1 MKFNIVLVG
10 TQNKK
15 DLVHLKVLLDVSQ
28 ILQLGL
34 EDLGHEVSLGSSL
47 AKDTLNIILGY
58 HHLWGKRLP
67 ADYECII
74 YQLEQFY
81 ENDEWAPDL
90 LSNFK
95 AKYHRT
101 LRSCRYIWDFSKA
114 NIEHLANC
122 GIKAT
127 YKPIGFHPKMRRIR
141 PDTKK
146 DIDILFYG
154 STNPRRLKI
163 LNELAKKHTVKIL
176 FGVYGP
182 ERDAYIS
189 RAKIV
194 LGIHFYQARLFDE
207 VRTTFLMNNRIFT
220 VLEDTPHRKYDDVL
234 VYAEYD
240 RLVET
245 CEYYLDNENLA
256 SEKAAQAFRVFSRYP
271 ESEFLKSAIE
281 KL

>member
-10 TQNKK
+10 TQKK
-15 DLVHLKVLLDVSQ
+15 TDLVHLKVLLDVSL

-67 ADYECII
+67 ADYDCII
-74 YQLEQFY
+74 YQLEQFC
-81 ENDEWAPDL
+81 ENDEWAPEL

-95 AKYHRT
+95 AEYRRT
-101 LRSCRYIWDFSKA
+101 LRSCRYIWDFSEA
-114 NIEHLANC
+114 NIEYLEKC

-127 YKPIGFHPKMRRIR
+127 YKPIGFHPKMRRIKS
-141 PDTKK
+141 DTKK

-163 LNELAKKHTVKIL
+163 LNELAKKHTVKTL

-207 VRTTFLMNNRIFT
+207 VRTTFLMNNGIFT

-240 RLVET
+240 KLVET
-245 CEYYLDNENLA
+245 CEYYLENENLI
-256 SEKAAQAFRVFSRYP
+256 SEKAAQALRIFSRYP

-281 KL
+281 EL

>member
-81 ENDEWAPDL
+81 ENDECAPDL

-95 AKYHRT
+95 GEYQRT

-141 PDTKK
+141 PDSKK

-154 STNPRRLKI
+154 STNLRRLKI
-163 LNELAKKHTVKIL
+163 LNELAKKHTVKTL
-176 FGVYGP
+176 FGVYGQ

-245 CEYYLDNENLA
+245 CEYYLENENLA

>member
-10 TQNKK
+10 TQKQT

-47 AKDTLNIILGY
+47 AKETLNIILGY

-67 ADYECII
+67 ADYDCII
-74 YQLEQFY
+74 YQLEQFC
-81 ENDEWAPDL
+81 ENDEWAPEL

-95 AKYHRT
+95 TEYRRT
-101 LRSCRYIWDFSKA
+101 LRSCRYIWDFSEA
-114 NIEHLANC
+114 NIEYLEKC

-127 YKPIGFHPKMRRIR
+127 YKPIGFHPKMRRIKS
-141 PDTKK
+141 DTKK

-163 LNELAKKHTVKIL
+163 LNELAKKHTVKTL

-207 VRTTFLMNNRIFT
+207 VRTTFLMNNGIFT

-240 RLVET
+240 KLVET
-245 CEYYLDNENLA
+245 CEYYLENENLI
-256 SEKAAQAFRVFSRYP
+256 SEKAAQALRIFSRYP

-281 KL
+281 EL

>member
-15 DLVHLKVLLDVSQ
+15 ELVHLKVLLDVSQ

-67 ADYECII
+67 ADYDCII

-81 ENDEWAPDL
+81 ENDEWAPEL

-95 AKYHRT
+95 AEYRRT
-101 LRSCRYIWDFSKA
+101 LRSCRYIWDFSEA
-114 NIEHLANC
+114 NIEYLEKC

-127 YKPIGFHPKMRRIR
+127 YKPIGFHPKMRRIKS
-141 PDTKK
+141 DTKK

-163 LNELAKKHTVKIL
+163 LNELAKKHTVKTL

-234 VYAEYD
+234 DYAEYD
-240 RLVET
+240 KMYET
-245 CEYYLDNENLA
+245 CEYYLENENLI
-256 SEKAAQAFRVFSRYP
+256 SEKAAQALRIFSRYP

-281 KL
+281 EL

>member
-81 ENDEWAPDL
+81 ENDECAPDL

-95 AKYHRT
+95 AEYQRT

-141 PDTKK
+141 PDSKK

-154 STNPRRLKI
+154 STNLRRLKI
-163 LNELAKKHTVKIL
+163 LNELAKKHTVKTL
-176 FGVYGP
+176 FGVYGQ

-245 CEYYLDNENLA
+245 CEYYLENENLA

>member
-81 ENDEWAPDL
+81 ENDDWAPDL

-95 AKYHRT
+95 AKYQRT

-141 PDTKK
+141 PDTKR

-163 LNELAKKHTVKIL
+163 LNELAKKHTVKTL
-176 FGVYGP
+176 FGVYGQ

>member
-15 DLVHLKVLLDVSQ
+15 DLVHLKILLDVSQ

-47 AKDTLNIILGY
+47 TKDTLNIILGY

-67 ADYECII
+67 ADYDCII

-81 ENDEWAPDL
+81 ENDESAVDL

-95 AKYHRT
+95 AEYHRT
-101 LRSCRYIWDFSKA
+101 LRSCRYICDFSKA
-114 NIEHLANC
+114 NIEYLANC

-127 YKPIGFHPKMRRIR
+127 YKPIGFHPKMQRIKS
-141 PDTKK
+141 DTKK

-154 STNPRRLKI
+154 STNPRRLRI
-163 LNELAKKHTVKIL
+163 LNELAKKHTVIRL
-176 FGVYGP
+176 FGVYGS
-182 ERDAYIS
+182 ERDDYIS

-194 LGIHFYQARLFDE
+194 LGVHFYQAMLFDE
-207 VRTTFLMNNRIFT
+207 VRTTFLMNNSTFM
-220 VLEDTPHRKYDDVL
+220 VLEDTPHRKYDEVL

-240 RLVET
+240 KLIET
-245 CEYYLDNENLA
+245 CEYYLENENLI
-256 SEKAAQAFRVFSRYP
+256 SEKAAQAFHVFSRYP

-281 KL
+281 EL